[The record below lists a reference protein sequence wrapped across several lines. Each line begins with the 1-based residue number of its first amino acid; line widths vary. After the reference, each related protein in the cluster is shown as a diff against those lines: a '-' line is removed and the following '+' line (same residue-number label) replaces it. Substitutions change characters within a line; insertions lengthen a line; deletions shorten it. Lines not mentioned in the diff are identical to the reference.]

1 VRMSLKKQ
9 EEDENGRI
17 ILINKIRAGSR
28 CSISIVT
35 KQFQYLNSYPLDCG
49 EPVHIVLFC

>member
-9 EEDENGRI
+9 KEDENGI
-17 ILINKIRAGSR
+17 IVLINKIRAGSR
-28 CSISIVT
+28 CSISTVT
-35 KQFQYLNSYPLDCG
+35 RQFQYLNSYPLDCG